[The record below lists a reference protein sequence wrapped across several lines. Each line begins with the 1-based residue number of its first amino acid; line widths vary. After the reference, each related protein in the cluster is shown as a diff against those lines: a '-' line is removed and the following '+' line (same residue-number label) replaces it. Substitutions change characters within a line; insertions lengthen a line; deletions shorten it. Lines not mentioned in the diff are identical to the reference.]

1 MSRQSS
7 FPPVA
12 FMVLGVLSLIAA
24 AIFAFRAATIEAT
37 AERVWSAILFG
48 GMGIVMVGAYVSTR
62 RDSTG

>member
-7 FPPVA
+7 FPPAA

-37 AERVWSAILFG
+37 AERIWSAILFG
-48 GMGIVMVGAYVSTR
+48 GMGIVMVVAYVSTR

>member
-1 MSRQSS
+1 MTRQSS

-37 AERVWSAILFG
+37 AERIWSAILFG
-48 GMGIVMVGAYVSTR
+48 GMGIVMVGAYRSTR
-62 RDSTG
+62 HDSTN

>member
-24 AIFAFRAATIEAT
+24 VIFAFRAATIEAT
-37 AERVWSAILFG
+37 AERIWSAILFG
-48 GMGIVMVGAYVSTR
+48 GMGIFMVGAYMSTR
-62 RDSTG
+62 HDSTN

>member
-37 AERVWSAILFG
+37 AERIWSAILFG
-48 GMGIVMVGAYVSTR
+48 GMGIFMVVAYVSTR
-62 RDSTG
+62 RDSAG

>member
-37 AERVWSAILFG
+37 AERIWSAVLFG
-48 GMGIVMVGAYVSTR
+48 GMGIVMVFAYVSTR